1 MTLMPASP
9 PTFRRSRWRLTL
21 VGALTVLTTG
31 SLIAAANTGA
41 AAHGLGRSFFSPGN
55 LLVSSRSTTRTRA
68 RHARCHGP
76 AARLHRGCVP
86 ATAAA
91 PIRVWNNDSVD
102 ASFGVTSPI
111 FLDQLTPSGQLVNTL
126 RSRQRPGPPARTS
139 W

>member
-55 LLVSSRSTTRTRA
+55 LLVSESVYVKKPGTIVPGVTVLPPGCTS
-68 RHARCHGP
+68 
-76 AARLHRGCVP
+76 GCV
-86 ATAAA
+86 TANSSAA
-91 PIRVWNNDSVD
+91 YPGVWNNDSVD
-102 ASFGVTSPI
+102 GSFGITSKI
-111 FLDQLTPSGQLVNTL
+111 FLDQLTPSGQ
-126 RSRQRPGPPARTS
+126 
-139 W
+139 